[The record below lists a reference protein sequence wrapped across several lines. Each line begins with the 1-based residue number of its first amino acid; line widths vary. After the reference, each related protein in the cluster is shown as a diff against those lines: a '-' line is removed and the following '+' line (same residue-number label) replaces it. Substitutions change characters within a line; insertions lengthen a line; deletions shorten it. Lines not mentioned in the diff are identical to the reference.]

1 MLKLAAATG
10 EIHLKYLDE
19 TGFSCW
25 SAVQYGWIK
34 QGESKRFEQTHK
46 KGKRINLLGVFEPDM
61 GFDGVLRVGRM
72 TSKEY
77 ILFMDH
83 QAEIAAD
90 LLYQTNAFTVVT
102 QDNCSIHTCKA
113 VKAKLKEWQD
123 KGLVLFQLPP
133 YCSEMNPI
141 ELEWQHLKRDEL
153 SGRMFNSEEELALA
167 IEMALHSRYDC
178 NGLGTSYFQFSY
190 A

>member
-46 KGKRINLLGVFEPDM
+46 KGKRINLLGVFEPEI
-61 GFDGVLRVGRM
+61 GFDGVFRIGSM

-77 ILFMDH
+77 ILFMDK
-83 QAEIAAD
+83 QAEMAAD
-90 LLYQTNAFTVVT
+90 LLYQTNAFTVIT

-113 VKAKLKEWQD
+113 VKVKIKEWEE
-123 KGLVLFQLPP
+123 KGLILFQLPP

-167 IEMALHSRYDC
+167 VKMGLYSRYDC
-178 NGLGTSYFQFSY
+178 NGFGTSYFQFSY